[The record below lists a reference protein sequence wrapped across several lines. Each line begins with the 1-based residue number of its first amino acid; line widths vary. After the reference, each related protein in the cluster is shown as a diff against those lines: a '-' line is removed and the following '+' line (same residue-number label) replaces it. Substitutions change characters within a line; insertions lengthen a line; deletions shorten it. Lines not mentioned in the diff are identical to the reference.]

1 MALRVWQRSAQ
12 KVTGIGP
19 TGVRQGL
26 PPGPGLNPLRQWA
39 FLQRPR
45 PEHIRLRRRY
55 GDVVMIHGSDGPLVM
70 AMTAAGARE
79 VLTADPSWYGATQK
93 RSLTN
98 LTGAGAL
105 WVLEGERHRRERQL
119 LTPAFHLQAIR
130 DHGYFIQAAAR
141 RHTDAWQPGQELR
154 IFDVMVALTR
164 DTILRVLSGLER
176 GPLLD
181 QGRQIMSDVLRT
193 VCPTVSFIPELQHW
207 WYPRWRQ
214 YARAKEAFGQF
225 LRACV
230 AERRAS
236 GAELHDVLG
245 LLLAARYDGDP
256 IPDDEIS
263 AELGTLAFT
272 GHVTTATALSWSIYE
287 LGRHPAVLARLRE
300 EVDALPPDAAPEVVA
315 RQSYLSAV
323 CDESQRLHTMLPEIG
338 RRMLETHDLLGY
350 TLPAGISVGVGI
362 GAIHHDPEIY
372 PEPDRFR
379 PVRFVE
385 RTFSP
390 YEFLPF
396 GGSHRRCIGAALS
409 DFEARVALAEI
420 VRRWDL
426 EIIGEDEEVRKSIIT
441 GPKHGVR
448 ARVVGPR
455 R

>member
-1 MALRVWQRSAQ
+1 
-12 KVTGIGP
+12 
-19 TGVRQGL
+19 VRTGL
-26 PPGPGLNPLRQWA
+26 PPGPGRDPRRQWA

-45 PEHIRLRRRY
+45 PEHIAMRRRY

-93 RSLTN
+93 RGLTN
-98 LTGAGAL
+98 LTGYGAL

-119 LTPAFHLQAIR
+119 LTPAFHMQAIR
-130 DHGYFIQAAAR
+130 DHGYFIQAATR
-141 RHTDAWQPGQELR
+141 RHTDLWQPGQEVR

-164 DTILRVLSGLER
+164 DTILRVLTGLEG

-181 QGRQIMSDVLRT
+181 QGRQIMTEVLRT
-193 VCPTVSFIPELQHW
+193 VCPTVAFITELQTW
-207 WYPRWRQ
+207 WYPPWRK

-225 LRACV
+225 LLRCV
-230 AERRAS
+230 DERRKS
-236 GAELHDVLG
+236 GVEQHDVLG
-245 LLLAARYDGDP
+245 LLLAARYDGEP
-256 IPDDEIS
+256 IPDDEIG
-263 AELGTLAFT
+263 AELGTLSFT

-287 LGRHPAVLARLRE
+287 LGRHPAVLARLRD
-300 EVDALPPDAAPEVVA
+300 EVDALAPDAPPEVVA
-315 RQSYLSAV
+315 RQPYLSAV

-338 RRMLETHDLLGY
+338 RKMLETRDLLGY
-350 TLPAGISVGVGI
+350 TIPAGASVGVGI
-362 GAIHHDPEIY
+362 GAIHHDHDLY
-372 PEPDRFR
+372 PEPGRFH
-379 PVRFVE
+379 PERFIE

-426 EIIGEDEEVRKSIIT
+426 QIVGDDEEVRKSVIT

-448 ARVVGPR
+448 ARVVGR
-455 R
+455 RQ